1 MKEPIKNNIKVDE
14 SGNVFVND
22 IPYGN
27 KITKTFAN
35 AAELS
40 NWWSANPKAVC
51 TMQPRGINYPQTM
64 EFVFPL

>member
-27 KITKTFAN
+27 KVTKSFAN

-40 NWWSANPKAVC
+40 DWWSTNPKAVC
-51 TMQPRGINYPQTM
+51 ITQSSGINYPNIM